1 MLRADF
7 QLIAPEL
14 AVGWTEPQQLFQWE
28 RFLTTGRMAGERNCK
43 RNIVVPPSL
52 ALAFCWGGRG
62 FGLVGLILIVLLI
75 FLLFGGPRMGWH
87 TYQALW
93 TELSKIRTQA
103 NATTVS

>member
-28 RFLTTGRMAGERNCK
+28 RFLSTGRMAGERNCK

-62 FGLVGLILIVLLI
+62 FVLVGLILIVLLI

-87 TYQALW
+87 TH
-93 TELSKIRTQA
+93 
-103 NATTVS
+103 